1 MANLTINGIKFTINP
16 DLYSGNYVN
25 SPIVPVE
32 TKKISSNKPD
42 IEYMQKLADANEEWS
57 KVVNIIDVD
66 FNSAEIENV
75 DGTVI
80 SINNIGQLLKIISD
94 QNKKIQES
102 HDAKV
107 SFEDGELSIT
117 F

>member
-1 MANLTINGIKFTINP
+1 MANLTINGIKFTVNP

-25 SPIVPVE
+25 SPIVPAE
-32 TKKISSNKPD
+32 TKKIASNKPD
-42 IEYMQKLADANEEWS
+42 IDYMQKLADANEEWN

-66 FNSAEIENV
+66 FNSAEVENV

-94 QNKKIQES
+94 QNKKIKE
-102 HDAKV
+102 HNAEV
-107 SFEDGELSIT
+107 SFKDGELTIT